1 MDATILMISMVITW
15 GIGMTPPL
23 LIRYLLVKKPL
34 EKKISVVIIIIQWVV
49 NLMIFT
55 ALGSQ
60 SKTHT
65 VLYIMA
71 FVSYCILRK
80 DKKGTP
86 VVGKMLDV
94 NKIAR

>member
-34 EKKISVVIIIIQWVV
+34 EKKISIAIIIIQWFV

-60 SKTHT
+60 SKTHA

-71 FVSYCILRK
+71 FISYRILIK

-94 NKIAR
+94 NKVTR